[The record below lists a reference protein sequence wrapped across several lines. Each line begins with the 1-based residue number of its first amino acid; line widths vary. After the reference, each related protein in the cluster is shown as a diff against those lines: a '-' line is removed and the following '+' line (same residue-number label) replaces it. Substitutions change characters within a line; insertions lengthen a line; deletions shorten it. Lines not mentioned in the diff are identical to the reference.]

1 MIEQFV
7 SDLTFEGQQY
17 AVIVRAP
24 VPSGIISAVHLPP
37 LPEGYA
43 FYGAAQLPAQKTIEV
58 FEHSLP
64 LFATGEIEYK
74 EQAVGILIG
83 DNEAALETLRK
94 DISIEL
100 EPLPEDSFE
109 AGRPHTLFDYPIIA
123 REARIAG
130 DIDSIFETA
139 SSTVFSSLKIAS
151 QYAIRSEP
159 FSAVTVFRE
168 DGLDVYVPT
177 QWPFHVRAAVAK
189 ATGLA
194 EEAVIVHPTQTGETF
209 NELLWYP
216 SLLACQ
222 CAVAAVLQ
230 RKTISL
236 NLSAEESRAAAP
248 KTPEMII
255 EHKSA
260 LSDTHSIA
268 AMQISII
275 VNAGA
280 CCPLIGNILKQMTA
294 AALGP
299 YTVPNYRIEVRASK
313 TARGLIDIFEGWG
326 DYYVSN
332 ALENHINKIIQDYN
346 LSPAEWRI
354 QNMPDDYSTVF
365 SNLFELLTGKSDFIC
380 KYAAYN
386 VFNRGKTDKRD
397 GRWRGIG
404 MAAGFQYGGC
414 AADFAYTVELTL
426 DIHNRLSIKAEP
438 VEDDIKK
445 VIRKLA
451 AKKLDIAESDITFAG
466 LTTADMNE
474 SGPATAGNTAGIVLP
489 LVEQCLSD
497 LQEQRFRNPLPISIS
512 KSTRSPQPDVSQ
524 SNTPQADISQPDVPP
539 LDIPQTDISQPGAAQ
554 PDTPPAK
561 NAADKNSASFIS
573 QTPAACIIELE
584 LDTVYYEIQ
593 IRKVWF
599 ACRPGKIYEK
609 KQILNYLRK
618 NIAAALSRTAK
629 EAIPQSGTDDTP
641 LPYSEYR
648 LILPTEMPP
657 LSVDIPER
665 GNSMSAFDSCALNIL
680 PAAYLAALNQIL
692 LRVPARIDTLPI
704 RTERLFKALTGKK

>member
-1 MIEQFV
+1 MNFDRQ
-7 SDLTFEGQQY
+7 LY

-24 VPSGIISAVHLPP
+24 VPSGIISAVHLPL

-43 FYGAAQLPAQKTIEV
+43 FYGAAQIPGQKTVEV
-58 FEHSLP
+58 FEHSIP
-64 LFATGEIEYK
+64 LFAADEIEYK
-74 EQAVGILIG
+74 EQAVGILTG
-83 DNEAALETLRK
+83 DNEATLEALRK
-94 DISIEL
+94 DITIEL
-100 EPLPEDSFE
+100 APIPEDSFE
-109 AGRPHTLFDYPIIA
+109 AGRTHTLFDYPIIA
-123 REARIAG
+123 REDRTAG
-130 DIDSIFETA
+130 NIDSIFETA
-139 SSTVFSSLKIAS
+139 PSTVFSSLKIAS
-151 QYAIRSEP
+151 QYAARSEP

-189 ATGLA
+189 ATGLT
-194 EEAVIVHPTQTGETF
+194 EEAVVVHPTQTGETF
-209 NELLWYP
+209 NELLWFP

-230 RKTISL
+230 RNTVSL

-255 EHKSA
+255 EHQSA
-260 LSDTHSIA
+260 LSDTYSID

-275 VNAGA
+275 VNAGT

-313 TARGLIDIFEGWG
+313 TADGLIDILEGWG
-326 DYYVSN
+326 DYYISN

-346 LSPAEWRI
+346 LSPAEWRTK
-354 QNMPDDYSTVF
+354 NMPDDYSAVF

-404 MAAGFQYGGC
+404 LAAGFQYSGC
-414 AADFAYTVELTL
+414 AANFTYTAELTL
-426 DIHNRLSIKAEP
+426 DVHNRLSIKAEP
-438 VEDDIKK
+438 AEDDLKK

-451 AKKLDIAESDITFAG
+451 AKKLEIAESDITFAG

-489 LVEQCLSD
+489 LIEQCLSD

-512 KSTRSPQPDVSQ
+512 RSTHTPQPDVSQ
-524 SNTPQADISQPDVPP
+524 LNTPHPDIPPPDTPQPDVSSAENE
-539 LDIPQTDISQPGAAQ
+539 TG
-554 PDTPPAK
+554 
-561 NAADKNSASFIS
+561 KNSVPFIAK
-573 QTPAACIIELE
+573 TPAACIIELE
-584 LDTVYYEIQ
+584 LDTVCYEIQ

-599 ACRPGKIYEK
+599 ACHPGKIYEK

-618 NIAAALSRTAK
+618 NIAAALSRTAQ
-629 EAIPQSGTDDTP
+629 EALPSAETGDTP

-648 LILPTEMPP
+648 MILPNEMPP

-665 GNSMSAFDSCALNIL
+665 GRSMSAFDSSVLNIL

-704 RTERLFKALTGKK
+704 RREQLFKALTGKK

>member
-7 SDLTFEGQQY
+7 SDMSFEGQQY

-24 VPSGIISAVHLPP
+24 VPSGIVSAVHLPP

-43 FYGAAQLPAQKTIEV
+43 FYGAAQLPAQKTIDI

-64 LFATGEIEYK
+64 LFAADEINYK
-74 EQAVGILIG
+74 GQAVGILTG
-83 DNEAALETLRK
+83 DNEAALEALRK
-94 DISIEL
+94 DVTIEL
-100 EPLPEDSFE
+100 EPIPEDSFE
-109 AGRPHTLFDYPIIA
+109 AGRPHTLFDYPIVA
-123 REARIAG
+123 REVRTAG

-139 SSTVFSSLKIAS
+139 ASTVFSSLKIAS
-151 QYAIRSEP
+151 QYAARSEP

-177 QWPFHVRAAVAK
+177 QWPFHVRTAVAK

-194 EEAVIVHPTQTGETF
+194 EETVVVHPTQTGETF
-209 NELLWYP
+209 NELLWFP

-230 RKTISL
+230 RKTVSL

-255 EHKSA
+255 EHQSA

-280 CCPLIGNILKQMTA
+280 CCPLIGNILKQMAA

-313 TARGLIDIFEGWG
+313 TTGGLIDILEGWG

-354 QNMPDDYSTVF
+354 QNMSNNYGTVF
-365 SNLFELLTGKSDFIC
+365 SSLFELLTGKSDFIC

-404 MAAGFQYGGC
+404 LAAGFQYSGC
-414 AADFAYTVELTL
+414 AADFTYTAELTL
-426 DIHNRLSIKAEP
+426 DIHNRLFIKTEPAEDN
-438 VEDDIKK
+438 VKR

-451 AKKLDIAESDITFAG
+451 AKKLNIAESDITFAG

-474 SGPATAGNTAGIVLP
+474 SGPATADNTAGIVLP
-489 LVEQCLSD
+489 LVEQCLHD

-512 KSTRSPQPDVSQ
+512 RSTRTPHPDASQPNTSQADVSQ
-524 SNTPQADISQPDVPP
+524 SDVPP
-539 LDIPQTDISQPGAAQ
+539 LDTPQPNVSSIENKTENKTG
-554 PDTPPAK
+554 
-561 NAADKNSASFIS
+561 KNSVPFIAK
-573 QTPAACIIELE
+573 TPAACIIELE
-584 LDTVYYEIQ
+584 LDTVCYEIQ

-599 ACRPGKIYEK
+599 ACHPGKIYEK
-609 KQILNYLRK
+609 KQVLNYLRK

-629 EAIPQSGTDDTP
+629 EALPQSEAEDTP

-648 LILPTEMPP
+648 MILPTEMPP

-692 LRVPARIDTLPI
+692 LRVPTRIDTLPI

>member
-7 SDLTFEGQQY
+7 SDLTFEGQRY

-24 VPSGIISAVHLPP
+24 VSSGIISAVHLPP

-43 FYGAAQLPAQKTIEV
+43 FYGAAQIPGQKTVEV
-58 FEHSLP
+58 FEHSIP
-64 LFATGEIEYK
+64 LFAADEIEYK
-74 EQAVGILIG
+74 EQAVGILTG
-83 DNEAALETLRK
+83 DNEATLEALRK
-94 DISIEL
+94 DITIEL
-100 EPLPEDSFE
+100 EPIPEDSFE
-109 AGRPHTLFDYPIIA
+109 AGRTHTLFDYPIIA
-123 REARIAG
+123 REARTAG
-130 DIDSIFETA
+130 NIDSIFETA

-151 QYAIRSEP
+151 QYAARSEP
-159 FSAVTVFRE
+159 FSVVTVFRE

-177 QWPFHVRAAVAK
+177 QWPFHVRTAVAK
-189 ATGLA
+189 ATGLT

-230 RKTISL
+230 RNTVSL

-255 EHKSA
+255 EHQSA

-280 CCPLIGNILKQMTA
+280 YCPLIGDILKQMTA

-299 YTVPNYRIEVRASK
+299 YIIPNYRIEVRASK
-313 TARGLIDIFEGWG
+313 TADGLIDIFEGWG

-346 LSPAEWRI
+346 LSPAEWRAK
-354 QNMPDDYSTVF
+354 NMPDNYGAVF

-380 KYAAYN
+380 KHAAYN

-404 MAAGFQYGGC
+404 LAAGFQYSGC
-414 AADFAYTVELTL
+414 AADFTYTAELTL
-426 DIHNRLSIKAEP
+426 DVHNKLSIKAEP
-438 VEDDIKK
+438 AEDDLKK

-489 LVEQCLSD
+489 LIEQCLSD

-512 KSTRSPQPDVSQ
+512 RSTRPAQSDVSQSAAPHPDILQPDAPQPDVSQ
-524 SNTPQADISQPDVPP
+524 SNTPP
-539 LDIPQTDISQPGAAQ
+539 
-554 PDTPPAK
+554 PDTPQQNDPPAGNK
-561 NAADKNSASFIS
+561 TGKSSIPFIS

-584 LDTVYYEIQ
+584 LDTVCYEIQ

-609 KQILNYLRK
+609 KQILNYLHK
-618 NIAAALSRTAK
+618 NITTALSRTAK
-629 EAIPQSGTDDTP
+629 EALPLVKTDDTP

-648 LILPTEMPP
+648 MMLPTEIPP

-665 GNSMSAFDSCALNIL
+665 GNSMSAFDSSALNIL

-692 LRVPARIDTLPI
+692 LRVPARIDALPI
-704 RTERLFKALTGKK
+704 RREYLFNALTGKK

>member
-17 AVIVRAP
+17 AVIVRAS
-24 VPSGIISAVHLPP
+24 VSSGIISAVHLPP

-43 FYGAAQLPAQKTIEV
+43 FYGAAQIPGQKTVEV
-58 FEHSLP
+58 FEHSIP
-64 LFATGEIEYK
+64 LFAADEIEYK

-83 DNEAALETLRK
+83 DNEAALEALRK
-94 DISIEL
+94 DITIEL

-109 AGRPHTLFDYPIIA
+109 AGRPHTLFDYPIVA
-123 REARIAG
+123 REDRTAG
-130 DIDSIFETA
+130 NIDSIFETA

-151 QYAIRSEP
+151 QYAARSEP

-189 ATGLA
+189 ATGLT
-194 EEAVIVHPTQTGETF
+194 EEAVVVHPTKTGETF

-216 SLLACQ
+216 SLLASQ

-230 RKTISL
+230 RNTVSL
-236 NLSAEESRAAAP
+236 NLSAEESRTAAP

-280 CCPLIGNILKQMTA
+280 CCPLIGNILKQMIA

-299 YTVPNYRIEVRASK
+299 YAVPNYRIEVRASK
-313 TARGLIDIFEGWG
+313 TADGLIDILEGWG

-346 LSPAEWRI
+346 LSPAEWRVK
-354 QNMPDDYSTVF
+354 NMPDDYSAVF

-380 KYAAYN
+380 KYAAYS

-404 MAAGFQYGGC
+404 LTAGFQYSGC
-414 AADFAYTVELTL
+414 AAEFTYTAELTL
-426 DIHNRLSIKAEP
+426 DVHNRLSIKAEP
-438 VEDDIKK
+438 AEDDLKK

-451 AKKLDIAESDITFAG
+451 AKKLEIAESDITFAG
-466 LTTADMNE
+466 FTTADMNE
-474 SGPATAGNTAGIVLP
+474 SGPATAGNAAGIVVP
-489 LVEQCLSD
+489 LIEQCLSD

-512 KSTRSPQPDVSQ
+512 KSTNMPQTDASQLNTPQTDVSQ
-524 SNTPQADISQPDVPP
+524 SDVP
-539 LDIPQTDISQPGAAQ
+539 
-554 PDTPPAK
+554 
-561 NAADKNSASFIS
+561 FIF

-584 LDTVYYEIQ
+584 LDTVCYKIQ

-609 KQILNYLRK
+609 KQILNYLHK

-629 EAIPQSGTDDTP
+629 EALPRLETDDTP

-665 GNSMSAFDSCALNIL
+665 GNSMSAFDSSALNIL

-704 RTERLFKALTGKK
+704 RTERLFKALTGKQ

>member
-7 SDLTFEGQQY
+7 SDMSFEGQLY

-24 VPSGIISAVHLPP
+24 VSSGIISAVHLPP

-43 FYGAAQLPAQKTIEV
+43 FYGSAQIPGQKTVEV

-64 LFATGEIEYK
+64 LFAADEIEYK
-74 EQAVGILIG
+74 EQAIGILTG
-83 DNEAALETLRK
+83 DNEATLEALRK
-94 DISIEL
+94 DITIEL
-100 EPLPEDSFE
+100 EPIPEDSFE
-109 AGRPHTLFDYPIIA
+109 AGRMHTLFDYPIVA
-123 REARIAG
+123 REARTAG
-130 DIDSIFETA
+130 NIDSIFETA
-139 SSTVFSSLKIAS
+139 ASTVFSSLKIAS
-151 QYAIRSEP
+151 QYAARSEP

-189 ATGLA
+189 ATGLT
-194 EEAVIVHPTQTGETF
+194 EEAVVVHPTQTGETF
-209 NELLWYP
+209 NELLWFP

-222 CAVAAVLQ
+222 CAVAAILQ
-230 RKTISL
+230 RNTVSL
-236 NLSAEESRAAAP
+236 NLSAEESRTVAP

-255 EHKSA
+255 EHQSA
-260 LSDTHSIA
+260 LSDTYSIA

-275 VNAGA
+275 INAGA

-313 TARGLIDIFEGWG
+313 TADSLIDILEGWG

-332 ALENHINKIIQDYN
+332 AMENHINKIIQDYN
-346 LSPAEWRI
+346 LAPAEWRI
-354 QNMPDDYSTVF
+354 KNMPDDYSAVF

-404 MAAGFQYGGC
+404 LAAGFQYSGC
-414 AADFAYTVELTL
+414 AADFTYTAEMTL
-426 DIHNRLSIKAEP
+426 DVHNRLSIKAEP
-438 VEDDIKK
+438 AEDDLKK
-445 VIRKLA
+445 IIRKLA
-451 AKKLDIAESDITFAG
+451 AKKLEIAESDITFAG

-512 KSTRSPQPDVSQ
+512 RSTLTPHPDVSQ
-524 SNTPQADISQPDVPP
+524 SDVPP
-539 LDIPQTDISQPGAAQ
+539 LDTTQ
-554 PDTPPAK
+554 PDVPSVENETG
-561 NAADKNSASFIS
+561 KNSVPFIAK
-573 QTPAACIIELE
+573 TPAACIIELE
-584 LDTVYYEIQ
+584 MDTVCYKIQ

-599 ACRPGKIYEK
+599 ACHPGKIYEK

-618 NIAAALSRTAK
+618 NIAAALSRTAQ
-629 EAIPQSGTDDTP
+629 EALPSAEADDTP

-648 LILPTEMPP
+648 MILPNEMPP

-665 GNSMSAFDSCALNIL
+665 GHSASAFDSSALNIL

-704 RTERLFKALTGKK
+704 RREQLFKALTGKK

>member
-17 AVIVRAP
+17 AVIVRAS
-24 VPSGIISAVHLPP
+24 VSSGIISAVHLPP

-43 FYGAAQLPAQKTIEV
+43 FYGAAQIPGQKTVEV
-58 FEHSLP
+58 FEHSIP
-64 LFATGEIEYK
+64 LFAADEIEYK

-83 DNEAALETLRK
+83 DNEAALEALRK
-94 DISIEL
+94 DITIEL

-109 AGRPHTLFDYPIIA
+109 AGRPHTLFDYPIVA
-123 REARIAG
+123 REDRTAG
-130 DIDSIFETA
+130 NIDSIFETA

-151 QYAIRSEP
+151 QYAARSEP

-189 ATGLA
+189 ATGLT
-194 EEAVIVHPTQTGETF
+194 EEAVVVHPTKTGETF

-216 SLLACQ
+216 SLLASQ

-230 RKTISL
+230 RNTVSL
-236 NLSAEESRAAAP
+236 NLSAEESRTAAP

-299 YTVPNYRIEVRASK
+299 YTIPNYRIEVRASK
-313 TARGLIDIFEGWG
+313 TADGLIDILEGWG

-332 ALENHINKIIQDYN
+332 TLENHINKIIQDYN
-346 LSPAEWRI
+346 LSPAEWRTK
-354 QNMPDDYSTVF
+354 NMPDDYSAVF

-380 KYAAYN
+380 KYAAYS

-404 MAAGFQYGGC
+404 LTAGFQYSGC
-414 AADFAYTVELTL
+414 AAEFTYTAELTL
-426 DIHNRLSIKAEP
+426 DVHNRLSIKVEP
-438 VEDDIKK
+438 AEDDLKK

-451 AKKLDIAESDITFAG
+451 AKKLEIAESDITFAG
-466 LTTADMNE
+466 FTTADMNE
-474 SGPATAGNTAGIVLP
+474 SGPATAGNAAGIVVP
-489 LVEQCLSD
+489 LIEQCLSD

-512 KSTRSPQPDVSQ
+512 KSTNMPQTDASQLNTPQTDVSQ
-524 SNTPQADISQPDVPP
+524 SDVP
-539 LDIPQTDISQPGAAQ
+539 
-554 PDTPPAK
+554 
-561 NAADKNSASFIS
+561 FIF

-584 LDTVYYEIQ
+584 LDTVCYKIQ

-609 KQILNYLRK
+609 KQILNYLHK

-629 EAIPQSGTDDTP
+629 EALPRLETDDTP

-665 GNSMSAFDSCALNIL
+665 GNSMSAFDSSALNIL

-704 RTERLFKALTGKK
+704 STERLFKALTGKQ

>member
-7 SDLTFEGQQY
+7 SDLTFEGQRY

-24 VPSGIISAVHLPP
+24 VSSGIISAVHLPP

-43 FYGAAQLPAQKTIEV
+43 FYGAAQLPAQKTIDI

-64 LFATGEIEYK
+64 LFAADEIEYK
-74 EQAVGILIG
+74 EQAVGILTG
-83 DNEAALETLRK
+83 DNEAALEALRK
-94 DISIEL
+94 DITIEL
-100 EPLPEDSFE
+100 EPIPEDSFE
-109 AGRPHTLFDYPIIA
+109 AGRTHTLFDYPIVA
-123 REARIAG
+123 REARTAG
-130 DIDSIFETA
+130 NIDSIFETA

-151 QYAIRSEP
+151 QYAVRSEP

-177 QWPFHVRAAVAK
+177 QWPFHVRTAVAK

-194 EEAVIVHPTQTGETF
+194 EEAVVVHPTQTGETF

-216 SLLACQ
+216 SILACQ

-230 RKTISL
+230 RNTVSL
-236 NLSAEESRAAAP
+236 NLSPEESRAAAP

-255 EHKSA
+255 EHQSA

-280 CCPLIGNILKQMTA
+280 YCPLIGTILKQMTA

-313 TARGLIDIFEGWG
+313 TADGLIDIFEGWG

-346 LSPAEWRI
+346 LSPAEWRAK
-354 QNMPDDYSTVF
+354 NMPDNYGAVF
-365 SNLFELLTGKSDFIC
+365 SNLFEVLTGKSDFIC
-380 KYAAYN
+380 KHAAYN

-404 MAAGFQYGGC
+404 LAAGFQYGGC
-414 AADFAYTVELTL
+414 AADFTYTAELTL
-426 DIHNRLSIKAEP
+426 DIHNQLSIKAEP
-438 VEDDIKK
+438 AEDDLKK

-474 SGPATAGNTAGIVLP
+474 SGPATAGNTVGIVLP
-489 LVEQCLSD
+489 LIEQCLSD
-497 LQEQRFRNPLPISIS
+497 LQEQRFRNPLPISIL
-512 KSTRSPQPDVSQ
+512 KSTRAPLPDVSQ
-524 SNTPQADISQPDVPP
+524 PNTPRADISQPDVPP
-539 LDIPQTDISQPGAAQ
+539 LNIPQ
-554 PDTPPAK
+554 PDVPSAENKTG
-561 NAADKNSASFIS
+561 KNSIPFIS

-584 LDTVYYEIQ
+584 LDTVCYEIQ

-629 EAIPQSGTDDTP
+629 EALPQSGTDASP

-648 LILPTEMPP
+648 LMLPTEMPP

-665 GNSMSAFDSCALNIL
+665 GNSMSAFDSYVLNIL

-704 RTERLFKALTGKK
+704 RTERLFKALTGKQ

>member
-7 SDLTFEGQQY
+7 SDLTFDGQHY

-24 VPSGIISAVHLPP
+24 VSSGIISAVHLPP

-43 FYGAAQLPAQKTIEV
+43 FYGASQIPEQKTVEV
-58 FEHSLP
+58 FKHSIP
-64 LFATGEIEYK
+64 LFAADEIEYK
-74 EQAVGILIG
+74 EQAVGILTG
-83 DNEAALETLRK
+83 DNEATLEALRK
-94 DISIEL
+94 DITIEL
-100 EPLPEDSFE
+100 EPIPEDSFE
-109 AGRPHTLFDYPIIA
+109 AGRTHTLFDYPIVA
-123 REARIAG
+123 REARTAG
-130 DIDSIFETA
+130 NIDSIFETA

-151 QYAIRSEP
+151 QYAARSEP
-159 FSAVTVFRE
+159 FSVVTVFRE

-177 QWPFHVRAAVAK
+177 QWPFHVRTAVAK

-194 EEAVIVHPTQTGETF
+194 EEAVVVHPTQTGETF

-230 RKTISL
+230 RKTVSL

-255 EHKSA
+255 EHQSA
-260 LSDTHSIA
+260 LSDTYSIA

-280 CCPLIGNILKQMTA
+280 YCPLIGTILKQMTA

-313 TARGLIDIFEGWG
+313 TADGLIDILEGWG

-346 LSPAEWRI
+346 LSPAEWRAK
-354 QNMPDDYSTVF
+354 NMPDNYGAVF
-365 SNLFELLTGKSDFIC
+365 SNLFEVLTGKSDFIC
-380 KYAAYN
+380 KHAAYN

-404 MAAGFQYGGC
+404 LAAGFQYGGC
-414 AADFAYTVELTL
+414 AADFTYTAELTL
-426 DIHNRLSIKAEP
+426 DIHNQLSIKAEP
-438 VEDDIKK
+438 AEDDLKK

-474 SGPATAGNTAGIVLP
+474 SGPATAGNTIGIVLP
-489 LVEQCLSD
+489 LIEQCLSD
-497 LQEQRFRNPLPISIS
+497 LQEQRFRNPLPISIL
-512 KSTRSPQPDVSQ
+512 KSTQAPQQDVSQPNTPRADIPQPSVPPLDAPQPDVPSAE
-524 SNTPQADISQPDVPP
+524 NKT
-539 LDIPQTDISQPGAAQ
+539 G
-554 PDTPPAK
+554 
-561 NAADKNSASFIS
+561 KNSIPFIS

-584 LDTVYYEIQ
+584 LDTVCYEIQ

-629 EAIPQSGTDDTP
+629 EAILSLKADDAP
-641 LPYSEYR
+641 SPYSEYR

>member
-7 SDLTFEGQQY
+7 SDMSFEGQRY

-43 FYGAAQLPAQKTIEV
+43 FYGAAQLPAQKTIDI

-64 LFATGEIEYK
+64 LFAADEIEYK
-74 EQAVGILIG
+74 EQAVGILTG
-83 DNEAALETLRK
+83 DNEAALEALRK
-94 DISIEL
+94 DITIEL
-100 EPLPEDSFE
+100 EPIPEDSFE
-109 AGRPHTLFDYPIIA
+109 AGRTHTLFDYPIVA
-123 REARIAG
+123 REDRTAG
-130 DIDSIFETA
+130 NIDSIFETA

-151 QYAIRSEP
+151 QYAVRSEP

-194 EEAVIVHPTQTGETF
+194 EEAVVVHPTQTGETF

-216 SLLACQ
+216 SILACQ

-230 RKTISL
+230 RNTVSL
-236 NLSAEESRAAAP
+236 NLSPEESRAAAP

-255 EHKSA
+255 EHQSA

-280 CCPLIGNILKQMTA
+280 YCPLIGTILKQMTA

-299 YTVPNYRIEVRASK
+299 YTVSNYRIEVRASK
-313 TARGLIDIFEGWG
+313 TAGGLIDIFEGWG

-346 LSPAEWRI
+346 LSPAEWRAK
-354 QNMPDDYSTVF
+354 NMPDNYGAVF
-365 SNLFELLTGKSDFIC
+365 SNLFEVLTGKSDFIC
-380 KYAAYN
+380 KHAAYN

-404 MAAGFQYGGC
+404 LAAGFQYGGC
-414 AADFAYTVELTL
+414 AADFTYTAELTL
-426 DIHNRLSIKAEP
+426 DIHNQLSIKAEP
-438 VEDDIKK
+438 AEDDLKK

-474 SGPATAGNTAGIVLP
+474 SGPATAGNTVGIVLP
-489 LVEQCLSD
+489 LIEQCLSD
-497 LQEQRFRNPLPISIS
+497 LQEQRFRNPLPISIL
-512 KSTRSPQPDVSQ
+512 KSTRAPLPDVSQPNTPRADISQSDAPPLDAPQPDVPSAE
-524 SNTPQADISQPDVPP
+524 NKT
-539 LDIPQTDISQPGAAQ
+539 G
-554 PDTPPAK
+554 
-561 NAADKNSASFIS
+561 KNSASFIS

-584 LDTVYYEIQ
+584 LDTVCYEIQ

-629 EAIPQSGTDDTP
+629 EALPQSGTDASP

-648 LILPTEMPP
+648 LMLPTEMPP

-665 GNSMSAFDSCALNIL
+665 GNSMSAFDSCVLNIL

-704 RTERLFKALTGKK
+704 RTERLFKALTGKQ

>member
-43 FYGAAQLPAQKTIEV
+43 FYGAAQIPGQKTIDI

-64 LFATGEIEYK
+64 LFAADEIEYK
-74 EQAVGILIG
+74 EQAVGILTG
-83 DNEAALETLRK
+83 DNEAALEALRK
-94 DISIEL
+94 DITIEL
-100 EPLPEDSFE
+100 EPIPEDSFE
-109 AGRPHTLFDYPIIA
+109 AGRTHTLFDYPIVA
-123 REARIAG
+123 REARTAG
-130 DIDSIFETA
+130 NIDSIFETA

-151 QYAIRSEP
+151 QYAVRSEP

-177 QWPFHVRAAVAK
+177 QWPFHVRTAVAK

-194 EEAVIVHPTQTGETF
+194 EEAVVVHPTQTGETF
-209 NELLWYP
+209 NELLWFP

-230 RKTISL
+230 RNTVSL
-236 NLSAEESRAAAP
+236 NLSPEESRAAAP

-255 EHKSA
+255 EHQSA

-280 CCPLIGNILKQMTA
+280 YCPLIGTILKQMTA

-313 TARGLIDIFEGWG
+313 TADGLIDIFEGWG

-346 LSPAEWRI
+346 LSPAEWRAK
-354 QNMPDDYSTVF
+354 NMPDNYGAVF
-365 SNLFELLTGKSDFIC
+365 SNLFEVLTGKSDFIC
-380 KYAAYN
+380 KHAAYN

-404 MAAGFQYGGC
+404 LAAGFQYGGC
-414 AADFAYTVELTL
+414 AADFTYTAELTL
-426 DIHNRLSIKAEP
+426 DIHNQLSIKAEP
-438 VEDDIKK
+438 AEDDLKK

-474 SGPATAGNTAGIVLP
+474 SGPATAGNTVGIVLP
-489 LVEQCLSD
+489 LIEQCLSD
-497 LQEQRFRNPLPISIS
+497 LQEQRFRNPLPISIL
-512 KSTRSPQPDVSQ
+512 KSTRAPLPDVSRP
-524 SNTPQADISQPDVPP
+524 NTPRADISQSDA
-539 LDIPQTDISQPGAAQ
+539 PQTDISQAGAAQ
-554 PDTPPAK
+554 PDIPPAK
-561 NAADKNSASFIS
+561 NAAGKNSASFIS

-584 LDTVYYEIQ
+584 LDTVCYEIQ

-629 EAIPQSGTDDTP
+629 EALPQSGTDASP

-648 LILPTEMPP
+648 LMLPTEMPP

-665 GNSMSAFDSCALNIL
+665 GNSMSAFDSCVLNIL

>member
-7 SDLTFEGQQY
+7 SDMSFEGQQY

-24 VPSGIISAVHLPP
+24 VSSGIISAVHLPP

-43 FYGAAQLPAQKTIEV
+43 FYGAAQLPAQKTIDI

-64 LFATGEIEYK
+64 LFAADEIEYK
-74 EQAVGILIG
+74 EQAVGILTG
-83 DNEAALETLRK
+83 DNEATLEALRK
-94 DISIEL
+94 DITIEL
-100 EPLPEDSFE
+100 EPIPEDSFE
-109 AGRPHTLFDYPIIA
+109 AGRTHTLFDYPIIA
-123 REARIAG
+123 REARAAG

-139 SSTVFSSLKIAS
+139 ASTVFSSLKIAS
-151 QYAIRSEP
+151 QYAVRSEP

-177 QWPFHVRAAVAK
+177 QWPFHVRTAVAK

-194 EEAVIVHPTQTGETF
+194 EEAVVVHPTQTGETF

-216 SLLACQ
+216 SILACQ

-230 RKTISL
+230 RNTVSL
-236 NLSAEESRAAAP
+236 NLSPEESRAAAP

-255 EHKSA
+255 EHQSA

-280 CCPLIGNILKQMTA
+280 YCPLIGDILKQMTA

-313 TARGLIDIFEGWG
+313 TADGLIDIFEGWG

-346 LSPAEWRI
+346 LSPAEWRVK
-354 QNMPDDYSTVF
+354 NMPDNYGAVF
-365 SNLFELLTGKSDFIC
+365 SNLFEVLTGKSDFIC
-380 KYAAYN
+380 KHAAYN

-404 MAAGFQYGGC
+404 LAAGFQYGGC
-414 AADFAYTVELTL
+414 AADFTYTAELTL
-426 DIHNRLSIKAEP
+426 DIHNQLSIKAEP
-438 VEDDIKK
+438 AEDDLKK

-489 LVEQCLSD
+489 LIEQCLSD
-497 LQEQRFRNPLPISIS
+497 LQEQRFRNPLPISIL
-512 KSTRSPQPDVSQ
+512 KSTQAPLPDVSQ
-524 SNTPQADISQPDVPP
+524 PNTPRADISQPDVPP
-539 LDIPQTDISQPGAAQ
+539 LNIPQ
-554 PDTPPAK
+554 PDVPSAENKTG
-561 NAADKNSASFIS
+561 KNSLSFIS

-584 LDTVYYEIQ
+584 LDTVCYEIQ

-599 ACRPGKIYEK
+599 ACRSGKIYEK

-629 EAIPQSGTDDTP
+629 EALPSVETGDTP

-648 LILPTEMPP
+648 LMLPTEMPP

-665 GNSMSAFDSCALNIL
+665 GNSMSAFDSCVLNIL

-704 RTERLFKALTGKK
+704 RTERLFKALTGKQ

>member
-7 SDLTFEGQQY
+7 SDMSFEGQRY

-24 VPSGIISAVHLPP
+24 VSSGIISAVHLPP

-43 FYGAAQLPAQKTIEV
+43 FYRAAQIPGQKTVEV

-64 LFATGEIEYK
+64 LFAADEIEYK
-74 EQAVGILIG
+74 EQAIGILTG
-83 DNEAALETLRK
+83 DNEATLEALRK
-94 DISIEL
+94 DITIEL
-100 EPLPEDSFE
+100 EPIPEDSFE
-109 AGRPHTLFDYPIIA
+109 AGRMHTLFDYPIVA
-123 REARIAG
+123 REARTAG
-130 DIDSIFETA
+130 NIDSIFETA
-139 SSTVFSSLKIAS
+139 ASTVFSSLKIAS
-151 QYAIRSEP
+151 QYAARSEP

-189 ATGLA
+189 ATGLT
-194 EEAVIVHPTQTGETF
+194 EEAVVVHPTQTGETF
-209 NELLWYP
+209 NELLWFP

-230 RKTISL
+230 RNTVSL
-236 NLSAEESRAAAP
+236 NLSAEESRTAAP

-260 LSDTHSIA
+260 LSDTYSID

-275 VNAGA
+275 VNAGTY
-280 CCPLIGNILKQMTA
+280 CPLIGNILKQMTA

-313 TARGLIDIFEGWG
+313 TADGLIDILEGWG
-326 DYYVSN
+326 DYYISN

-354 QNMPDDYSTVF
+354 KNMPDDYSAVF
-365 SNLFELLTGKSDFIC
+365 SNIFELLTGKSDFIC

-404 MAAGFQYGGC
+404 LAAGFQYSGC
-414 AADFAYTVELTL
+414 AAGFTYTAEMTL
-426 DIHNRLSIKAEP
+426 DVHNRLSIKAEP
-438 VEDDIKK
+438 AEDDLKK

-451 AKKLDIAESDITFAG
+451 AKKLEIAESDITFAG

-512 KSTRSPQPDVSQ
+512 RSTRTPHPDVSQ
-524 SNTPQADISQPDVPP
+524 SDIQPLDTPQPDVPSVENE
-539 LDIPQTDISQPGAAQ
+539 TG
-554 PDTPPAK
+554 
-561 NAADKNSASFIS
+561 KNSVPFIAK
-573 QTPAACIIELE
+573 TPAACIIELE
-584 LDTVYYEIQ
+584 MDTVCYKIQ

-599 ACRPGKIYEK
+599 ACQTGKIYEK

-629 EAIPQSGTDDTP
+629 EALPSVETDDTP

-648 LILPTEMPP
+648 LILPNEMPP

-665 GNSMSAFDSCALNIL
+665 DNSMSTSDSCALNIL

-692 LRVPARIDTLPI
+692 LRVPARIDMLPI
-704 RTERLFKALTGKK
+704 RTEHLFKALTGKK

>member
-7 SDLTFEGQQY
+7 SDLTFDGQRY

-43 FYGAAQLPAQKTIEV
+43 FYGATQIPGQKTVEV
-58 FEHSLP
+58 FEHSIP
-64 LFATGEIEYK
+64 LFAADEIEYK
-74 EQAVGILIG
+74 GQAVGILTG
-83 DNEAALETLRK
+83 DNEATLESLRK
-94 DISIEL
+94 DITIEL
-100 EPLPEDSFE
+100 EPIPEDSFE
-109 AGRPHTLFDYPIIA
+109 AGRTHTLFDYPIIA
-123 REARIAG
+123 REDRTAG
-130 DIDSIFETA
+130 NIDSIFETA
-139 SSTVFSSLKIAS
+139 ASTVFSSLKIAS
-151 QYAIRSEP
+151 QYAARSEP

-189 ATGLA
+189 ATGLT
-194 EEAVIVHPTQTGETF
+194 EEAVVVHPTKTGETF
-209 NELLWYP
+209 NELLWFP

-222 CAVAAVLQ
+222 SAVAAVLQ
-230 RKTISL
+230 RNTVSL
-236 NLSAEESRAAAP
+236 NLSAEESRRAAP

-260 LSDTHSIA
+260 LSDTQTIA

-280 CCPLIGNILKQMTA
+280 CCPLIDKILKQITA

-299 YTVPNYRIEVRASK
+299 YAVPNYRIEVRASK
-313 TARGLIDIFEGWG
+313 TAAGIIDILEGWG

-346 LSPAEWRI
+346 LSPAEWRVK
-354 QNMPDDYSTVF
+354 NMPDNYGAVF
-365 SNLFELLTGKSDFIC
+365 SNLFELLTGKSDFTC

-404 MAAGFQYGGC
+404 VAAGFQYGGC
-414 AADFAYTVELTL
+414 PADFAYTAELTL

-438 VEDDIKK
+438 AENDLKK

-497 LQEQRFRNPLPISIS
+497 LQEQRFRNPLPITIS
-512 KSTRSPQPDVSQ
+512 R
-524 SNTPQADISQPDVPP
+524 NTPAPHPDILQPDVP
-539 LDIPQTDISQPGAAQ
+539 
-554 PDTPPAK
+554 
-561 NAADKNSASFIS
+561 FIF

-584 LDTVYYEIQ
+584 LDTVCYEIQ

-609 KQILNYLRK
+609 KQILNYLHK

-629 EAIPQSGTDDTP
+629 EALPRLETDDTP

-665 GNSMSAFDSCALNIL
+665 GNSMSAFDSSALNIL

-692 LRVPARIDTLPI
+692 LRVPARIDALPI
-704 RTERLFKALTGKK
+704 RREHLFNALTGKK

>member
-7 SDLTFEGQQY
+7 SDLTFDGQQY

-24 VPSGIISAVHLPP
+24 VSSGIISAVHLPP

-43 FYGAAQLPAQKTIEV
+43 FYGAAQIPGQKTVEV
-58 FEHSLP
+58 FEDSLP
-64 LFATGEIEYK
+64 LFAADEIEYK
-74 EQAVGILIG
+74 EQAVGILTG
-83 DNEAALETLRK
+83 DNEATLETLRK
-94 DISIEL
+94 DITIEL
-100 EPLPEDSFE
+100 EPIPEDSFE
-109 AGRPHTLFDYPIIA
+109 AGRTHTLFDYPIVA
-123 REARIAG
+123 REARTAG
-130 DIDSIFETA
+130 NIDSIFETA

-151 QYAIRSEP
+151 QYAVRSEP

-177 QWPFHVRAAVAK
+177 QWPFHVRTAVAK

-194 EEAVIVHPTQTGETF
+194 EETVVVHPTQTGETF
-209 NELLWYP
+209 NELLWFP

-230 RKTISL
+230 RKTVSL

-255 EHKSA
+255 EHQSA

-280 CCPLIGNILKQMTA
+280 CCPLIGNILKQMIA

-299 YTVPNYRIEVRASK
+299 YAVPNYRIEVRASK
-313 TARGLIDIFEGWG
+313 TADGLIDILEGWG

-346 LSPAEWRI
+346 LSPAEWRVK
-354 QNMPDDYSTVF
+354 NMPDDYSAVF
-365 SNLFELLTGKSDFIC
+365 SNLFEVLTGKSDFIC
-380 KYAAYN
+380 KHAAYS

-404 MAAGFQYGGC
+404 LAAGFQYGGC
-414 AADFAYTVELTL
+414 PADFTYTAELTL

-438 VEDDIKK
+438 AEDDLKK

-466 LTTADMNE
+466 FTTADMNE
-474 SGPATAGNTAGIVLP
+474 SGPATAGNAAGIVVP

-512 KSTRSPQPDVSQ
+512 KSTHMPQTDVSQPDVSQ
-524 SNTPQADISQPDVPP
+524 SDVPP
-539 LDIPQTDISQPGAAQ
+539 LDTAQPDISQPCAAQ
-554 PDTPPAK
+554 PDSPPAK
-561 NAADKNSASFIS
+561 NVVGKTSIPFIAK
-573 QTPAACIIELE
+573 TPAACIIELE
-584 LDTVYYEIQ
+584 LDTVCYEIQ

-609 KQILNYLRK
+609 KQILNYLHK

-629 EAIPQSGTDDTP
+629 EALPRLETDDTP

-665 GNSMSAFDSCALNIL
+665 GNSMSAFDSSALNIL

-704 RTERLFKALTGKK
+704 STERLFKALTGKQ

>member
-7 SDLTFEGQQY
+7 SDLTFDGQHY

-24 VPSGIISAVHLPP
+24 VSSGIISAVHLPP

-43 FYGAAQLPAQKTIEV
+43 FYGASQIPEQKTVEV
-58 FEHSLP
+58 FKHSIP
-64 LFATGEIEYK
+64 LFAADEIEYK
-74 EQAVGILIG
+74 EQAVGILTG
-83 DNEAALETLRK
+83 DNEATLEALRK
-94 DISIEL
+94 DITIEL
-100 EPLPEDSFE
+100 EPIPEDSFE
-109 AGRPHTLFDYPIIA
+109 AGRTHTLFDYPIVA
-123 REARIAG
+123 REARTAG
-130 DIDSIFETA
+130 NIDSIFETA

-151 QYAIRSEP
+151 QYAARSEP
-159 FSAVTVFRE
+159 FSVVTVFRE

-177 QWPFHVRAAVAK
+177 QWPFHVRTAVAK

-194 EEAVIVHPTQTGETF
+194 EEAVVVHPTQTGETF

-230 RKTISL
+230 RKTVSL

-255 EHKSA
+255 EHQSA
-260 LSDTHSIA
+260 LSDTYSIA

-280 CCPLIGNILKQMTA
+280 YCPLIGTILKQMTA

-313 TARGLIDIFEGWG
+313 TADGLIDILEGWG

-346 LSPAEWRI
+346 LSPAEWRAK
-354 QNMPDDYSTVF
+354 NMPDNYGAVF
-365 SNLFELLTGKSDFIC
+365 SNLFEVLTGKSDFIC
-380 KYAAYN
+380 KHAAYN

-404 MAAGFQYGGC
+404 LAAGFQYGGC
-414 AADFAYTVELTL
+414 AADFTYTAELTL
-426 DIHNRLSIKAEP
+426 DIHNQLSIKAEP
-438 VEDDIKK
+438 AEDDLKK

-474 SGPATAGNTAGIVLP
+474 SGPATAGNTIGIVLP
-489 LVEQCLSD
+489 LIEQCLSD
-497 LQEQRFRNPLPISIS
+497 LQEQRFRNPLPISIL
-512 KSTRSPQPDVSQ
+512 KSTQAPQQDVSQPNTPRADIPQPSVPPLDAPQPDVPSAE
-524 SNTPQADISQPDVPP
+524 NKT
-539 LDIPQTDISQPGAAQ
+539 G
-554 PDTPPAK
+554 
-561 NAADKNSASFIS
+561 KNSIPFIS

-584 LDTVYYEIQ
+584 LDTVCYEIQ

-629 EAIPQSGTDDTP
+629 EALPQSGTDASP

-648 LILPTEMPP
+648 LMLPTEMPP

-665 GNSMSAFDSCALNIL
+665 GNSMSAFDSCVLNIL

-704 RTERLFKALTGKK
+704 RTERLFKALTGKQ

>member
-7 SDLTFEGQQY
+7 SDLTFDGQHY

-24 VPSGIISAVHLPP
+24 VSSGIISAVHLPP

-43 FYGAAQLPAQKTIEV
+43 FYGAPQIPEQKTVEV
-58 FEHSLP
+58 FEHSIP
-64 LFATGEIEYK
+64 LFAANEIEYK
-74 EQAVGILIG
+74 EQAVGILTG
-83 DNEAALETLRK
+83 DNEATLETLRK
-94 DISIEL
+94 DITIEL
-100 EPLPEDSFE
+100 EPIPEDSFE
-109 AGRPHTLFDYPIIA
+109 AGRTHTLFDYPIVA
-123 REARIAG
+123 REARTAG
-130 DIDSIFETA
+130 NIDSIFETA

-151 QYAIRSEP
+151 QYAARSEP
-159 FSAVTVFRE
+159 FSVVTVFRE

-177 QWPFHVRAAVAK
+177 QWPFHVRTAVAK

-194 EEAVIVHPTQTGETF
+194 EEAVVVHPTQTGETF

-230 RKTISL
+230 RKTVSL

-255 EHKSA
+255 EHQSA
-260 LSDTHSIA
+260 LSDTYSIA

-280 CCPLIGNILKQMTA
+280 CCPLIGDILKQMTA

-313 TARGLIDIFEGWG
+313 TADGLIDILEGWG

-346 LSPAEWRI
+346 LSPAEWRAK
-354 QNMPDDYSTVF
+354 NMPDNYGAVF
-365 SNLFELLTGKSDFIC
+365 SNLFEVLTGKSDFIC

-404 MAAGFQYGGC
+404 LAAGFQYSGC
-414 AADFAYTVELTL
+414 AADFTYTADLTL
-426 DIHNRLSIKAEP
+426 DIHNQLSIKAEP
-438 VEDDIKK
+438 AEGDLKK

-512 KSTRSPQPDVSQ
+512 KSTRMPQSDGTQLNTPHPDVSQ
-524 SNTPQADISQPDVPP
+524 SDAPPLNAPQQDVP
-539 LDIPQTDISQPGAAQ
+539 
-554 PDTPPAK
+554 
-561 NAADKNSASFIS
+561 SAENKTGKHSVPFIS
-573 QTPAACIIELE
+573 QTPAVCIIELE
-584 LDTVYYEIQ
+584 MDTVCYEIQ

-618 NIAAALSRTAK
+618 NIATALSRTAR
-629 EAIPQSGTDDTP
+629 EALPSVETRESP
-641 LPYSEYR
+641 RPYSEYR
-648 LILPTEMPP
+648 MMLPNEIPP

-665 GNSMSAFDSCALNIL
+665 GNSTSAFDSSALNIL

-704 RTERLFKALTGKK
+704 RREQLFNALTGKK